1 MEIKIA
7 EYCGFCYGVKRAV
20 EMAEKAAVDRV
31 NGATLGPL
39 IHNPQFIAELE
50 AKGIACK
57 DDLDQFTAGET
68 VIFRSHGVGPEVYEE
83 AEAKQLNI
91 IDATCP
97 NVRMAQKKA
106 FQAAQDGYLPI
117 IVGEKNHPE
126 VKSIKKWAGE
136 NAIVVEYLKDIS
148 EVPQKDKYAV
158 IIQTTFEL
166 QKFEEILAALQ
177 KEREGEYKVERT
189 ICLATSQ
196 RQNAAMKLA
205 GEVDAFIVIGGRNS
219 ANTRHLYELVASK
232 CPKAYHIET
241 AAELEQEMFRD
252 CIKIGIT
259 AGASTPDRLI
269 KEAIVAM
276 ENMDFESLLAQSEE
290 VNVYPGK
297 IVEATVIQ
305 LDKDGVYVDFGY
317 MREGIVTYPEW
328 SLTETAE
335 ELMATIKV
343 GDKVEVKVIPGTS
356 KDDFVRM
363 SKIKAERDAAWK
375 NVAELAEGEKRAATV
390 KVIRIIKNK
399 AKNIV
404 GLAVAVEGVE
414 GFMPASHV
422 ELKRVEDFTGYVGQE
437 LEAEIIEVDLEKKRI
452 VVSRRDLLKA
462 EKEAK
467 AKAWKEA
474 KEARIAAA
482 KEARA
487 AAEEAAYA
495 SVEEG
500 TTVPGKVVKIAE
512 FGLFVEVGAGLVGL
526 VHNTELSWNRNAKPE
541 VDTHAVN
548 VAQRTRIRFGIETD
562 MQVVLTKRFHS
573 VNDIEFDFR
582 VYAQIKLFIK
592 AQGLIIFASA
602 TCVYTLPFH
611 VFRVPR
617 IPFRPELFE
626 KRAVRFV
633 CNRFHTRRQSVNH
646 VLTDYRYDVVIRQE
660 SSPICRKRYKP
671 FIRLQVFRVAASN
684 ARFFLR
690 YPLFR
695 FNAHKRYKRVRF
707 FYAVPLRQ
715 QQRFEGIGN
724 RVHSLEINRLILGVR
739 VGNLRHVVRV
749 IRVQAC
755 GKRVYRF
762 VNGNIIRVRSKRR
775 KRCVRRV

>member
-1 MEIKIA
+1 MLEMEIKIA

-20 EMAEKAAVDRV
+20 EMAEKAAADRI

-68 VIFRSHGVGPEVYEE
+68 VIFRSHGVGPEVYEK

-106 FQAAQDGYLPI
+106 YQAAQDGYLPI

-177 KEREGEYKVERT
+177 KEREGEYRVERT

-526 VHNTELSWNRNAKPE
+526 VHNTELSWNRNAKAEDVAAVGDE
-541 VDTHAVN
+541 VEVFIKKIDREN
-548 VAQRTRIRFGIETD
+548 KRVALSIKATQEDPWKVEAGKLNIGDIVEVQVLRFLPFGAIVKISDKVEGLVHISEIAEERIAKADDVLEAGQIVKA
-562 MQVVLTKRFHS
+562 QVVKMDLEGKKVGLSIVKAAQAAEQAEYSSYLNGSEGLTQDLS
-573 VNDIEFDFR
+573 E
-582 VYAQIKLFIK
+582 Q
-592 AQGLIIFASA
+592 
-602 TCVYTLPFH
+602 
-611 VFRVPR
+611 
-617 IPFRPELFE
+617 
-626 KRAVRFV
+626 
-633 CNRFHTRRQSVNH
+633 
-646 VLTDYRYDVVIRQE
+646 
-660 SSPICRKRYKP
+660 
-671 FIRLQVFRVAASN
+671 LQ
-684 ARFFLR
+684 
-690 YPLFR
+690 
-695 FNAHKRYKRVRF
+695 
-707 FYAVPLRQ
+707 
-715 QQRFEGIGN
+715 
-724 RVHSLEINRLILGVR
+724 
-739 VGNLRHVVRV
+739 
-749 IRVQAC
+749 
-755 GKRVYRF
+755 
-762 VNGNIIRVRSKRR
+762 
-775 KRCVRRV
+775 

>member
-1 MEIKIA
+1 MLEMEIKIA

-20 EMAEKAAVDRV
+20 EMAEKAAADRI

-68 VIFRSHGVGPEVYEE
+68 VIFRSHGVGPEVYEK

-177 KEREGEYKVERT
+177 KEREGEYRVERT

-232 CPKAYHIET
+232 CSKAYHIET

-526 VHNTELSWNRNAKPE
+526 VHNTELSWNRNAKAEDVAAVGDE
-541 VDTHAVN
+541 VEV
-548 VAQRTRIRFGIETD
+548 
-562 MQVVLTKRFHS
+562 
-573 VNDIEFDFR
+573 
-582 VYAQIKLFIK
+582 FIK
-592 AQGLIIFASA
+592 KIDRENKRVALSIKA
-602 TCVYTLPFH
+602 TQEDPWKVEAGKLNIGDIVEVQVLRFLPFGAIVKISDKVEGLVH
-611 VFRVPR
+611 ISEIAEER
-617 IPFRPELFE
+617 IA
-626 KRAVRFV
+626 KADD
-633 CNRFHTRRQSVNH
+633 
-646 VLTDYRYDVVIRQE
+646 VLEAGQIVKAQVLKMDLEGKKIGLSIVKAAQAAEQAEY
-660 SSPICRKRYKP
+660 SSYLNGSEGLTQDLSEQ
-671 FIRLQVFRVAASN
+671 LQ
-684 ARFFLR
+684 
-690 YPLFR
+690 
-695 FNAHKRYKRVRF
+695 
-707 FYAVPLRQ
+707 
-715 QQRFEGIGN
+715 
-724 RVHSLEINRLILGVR
+724 
-739 VGNLRHVVRV
+739 
-749 IRVQAC
+749 
-755 GKRVYRF
+755 
-762 VNGNIIRVRSKRR
+762 
-775 KRCVRRV
+775 

>member
-20 EMAEKAAVDRV
+20 EMAEKAAADRI

-68 VIFRSHGVGPEVYEE
+68 VIFRSHGVGPEVYEK

-177 KEREGEYKVERT
+177 KEREGEYRVERT

-474 KEARIAAA
+474 KEARIVAA

-526 VHNTELSWNRNAKPE
+526 VHNTELSWNRNAKAEDVAAVGDE
-541 VDTHAVN
+541 VEV
-548 VAQRTRIRFGIETD
+548 
-562 MQVVLTKRFHS
+562 
-573 VNDIEFDFR
+573 
-582 VYAQIKLFIK
+582 FIK
-592 AQGLIIFASA
+592 KIDRENKRVALSIKA
-602 TCVYTLPFH
+602 TQEDPWKVEAGKLNIGDIVEVQVLRFLPFGAIVKISDKVEGLVH
-611 VFRVPR
+611 ISEIAEER
-617 IPFRPELFE
+617 IA
-626 KRAVRFV
+626 KADD
-633 CNRFHTRRQSVNH
+633 
-646 VLTDYRYDVVIRQE
+646 VLEAGQIVKAQVLKMDLEGKKIGLSIVKAAQAAEQAEY
-660 SSPICRKRYKP
+660 SSYLNGSEGLTQDLSEQ
-671 FIRLQVFRVAASN
+671 LQ
-684 ARFFLR
+684 
-690 YPLFR
+690 
-695 FNAHKRYKRVRF
+695 
-707 FYAVPLRQ
+707 
-715 QQRFEGIGN
+715 
-724 RVHSLEINRLILGVR
+724 
-739 VGNLRHVVRV
+739 
-749 IRVQAC
+749 
-755 GKRVYRF
+755 
-762 VNGNIIRVRSKRR
+762 
-775 KRCVRRV
+775 

>member
-1 MEIKIA
+1 MLEMEIKIA

-57 DDLDQFTAGET
+57 DDLDQFAAGET
-68 VIFRSHGVGPEVYEE
+68 VIFRSHGVGPEVYEK

-177 KEREGEYKVERT
+177 KEREGEYRVERT

-526 VHNTELSWNRNAKPE
+526 VHNTELSWNRNAKAEDVAAVGDE
-541 VDTHAVN
+541 VEV
-548 VAQRTRIRFGIETD
+548 
-562 MQVVLTKRFHS
+562 
-573 VNDIEFDFR
+573 
-582 VYAQIKLFIK
+582 FIK
-592 AQGLIIFASA
+592 KIDRENKRVALSIKATQEDPWKVEASKLNIGDI
-602 TCVYTLPFH
+602 VEVQVLRFLPFGAIVKISDKVEGLVH
-611 VFRVPR
+611 ISEIAEER
-617 IPFRPELFE
+617 IA
-626 KRAVRFV
+626 KADD
-633 CNRFHTRRQSVNH
+633 
-646 VLTDYRYDVVIRQE
+646 VLEAGQIVKAQVLKMDLEGKKIGLSIVKAAQAAEQAEY
-660 SSPICRKRYKP
+660 SSYLNGSAGLTQDLSEQ
-671 FIRLQVFRVAASN
+671 LQ
-684 ARFFLR
+684 
-690 YPLFR
+690 
-695 FNAHKRYKRVRF
+695 
-707 FYAVPLRQ
+707 
-715 QQRFEGIGN
+715 
-724 RVHSLEINRLILGVR
+724 
-739 VGNLRHVVRV
+739 
-749 IRVQAC
+749 
-755 GKRVYRF
+755 
-762 VNGNIIRVRSKRR
+762 
-775 KRCVRRV
+775 

>member
-20 EMAEKAAVDRV
+20 EMAEKAAADRV
-31 NGATLGPL
+31 IGATLGPL

-68 VIFRSHGVGPEVYEE
+68 VIFRSHGVGPEVYEK

-177 KEREGEYKVERT
+177 KEREGEYRVERT

-526 VHNTELSWNRNAKPE
+526 VHNTELSWNRNAKAEDVAAVGDE
-541 VDTHAVN
+541 VEV
-548 VAQRTRIRFGIETD
+548 
-562 MQVVLTKRFHS
+562 
-573 VNDIEFDFR
+573 
-582 VYAQIKLFIK
+582 FIK
-592 AQGLIIFASA
+592 KIDRENKRVALSIKA
-602 TCVYTLPFH
+602 TQEDPWKVEAGKLNIGDIVEVQVLRFLPFGAIVKISDKVEGLVH
-611 VFRVPR
+611 ISEIAEER
-617 IPFRPELFE
+617 IA
-626 KRAVRFV
+626 KADD
-633 CNRFHTRRQSVNH
+633 
-646 VLTDYRYDVVIRQE
+646 VLEAGQIVKAQVLKMDLEGKKIGLSIVKAAQAAEQAEY
-660 SSPICRKRYKP
+660 SSYLNGSEGLTQDLSEQ
-671 FIRLQVFRVAASN
+671 LQ
-684 ARFFLR
+684 
-690 YPLFR
+690 
-695 FNAHKRYKRVRF
+695 
-707 FYAVPLRQ
+707 
-715 QQRFEGIGN
+715 
-724 RVHSLEINRLILGVR
+724 
-739 VGNLRHVVRV
+739 
-749 IRVQAC
+749 
-755 GKRVYRF
+755 
-762 VNGNIIRVRSKRR
+762 
-775 KRCVRRV
+775 

>member
-20 EMAEKAAVDRV
+20 EMAEKAAEECV

-57 DDLDQFTAGET
+57 EDLAEFTAGET

-83 AEAKQLNI
+83 AEVKQLNI

-106 FQAAQDGYLPI
+106 FQAAQDGFLPI

-148 EVPQKDKYAV
+148 DIPQKDKYAV

-177 KEREGEYKVERT
+177 KEREGEYRVERT

-219 ANTRHLYELVASK
+219 ANTRHLYELVAGK

-241 AAELEQEMFRD
+241 AAELEPDMFRD

-269 KEAIVAM
+269 KEAIAAM

-500 TTVPGKVVKIAE
+500 TVVPGKVVKIAE
-512 FGLFVEVGAGLVGL
+512 FGLFVEVGQGLVGL
-526 VHNTELSWNRNAKPE
+526 VHNTELSWNRNAKAE
-541 VDTHAVN
+541 D
-548 VAQRTRIRFGIETD
+548 VAQVGDE
-562 MQVVLTKRFHS
+562 VEV
-573 VNDIEFDFR
+573 
-582 VYAQIKLFIK
+582 FIK
-592 AQGLIIFASA
+592 KIDRENKRVALSIKA
-602 TCVYTLPFH
+602 TQEDPWKVEAGKLNIGDIVEVQVLRFLPFGAIVKISDKVEGLVH
-611 VFRVPR
+611 ISEIAEER
-617 IPFRPELFE
+617 IA
-626 KRAVRFV
+626 KADD
-633 CNRFHTRRQSVNH
+633 
-646 VLTDYRYDVVIRQE
+646 VLEAGQIVKAQVLKMDLEGKKIGLSIVKAAQAAEQAEY
-660 SSPICRKRYKP
+660 SSYLNGSEGLTQDLSEQ
-671 FIRLQVFRVAASN
+671 LQ
-684 ARFFLR
+684 
-690 YPLFR
+690 
-695 FNAHKRYKRVRF
+695 
-707 FYAVPLRQ
+707 
-715 QQRFEGIGN
+715 
-724 RVHSLEINRLILGVR
+724 
-739 VGNLRHVVRV
+739 
-749 IRVQAC
+749 
-755 GKRVYRF
+755 
-762 VNGNIIRVRSKRR
+762 
-775 KRCVRRV
+775 

>member
-1 MEIKIA
+1 MLEMEIKIA

-20 EMAEKAAVDRV
+20 EMAEKAAADRV

-68 VIFRSHGVGPEVYEE
+68 VIFRSHGVGPEVYEK

-106 FQAAQDGYLPI
+106 FQAALDGYLPI

-177 KEREGEYKVERT
+177 KEREGEYRVERT

-526 VHNTELSWNRNAKPE
+526 VHNTELSWNRNAKAEDVAAVGDE
-541 VDTHAVN
+541 VEVFIKKIDREN
-548 VAQRTRIRFGIETD
+548 KRVALSIKATQEDPWKVEAGKLNIGDIVEVQVLRFLPFGAIVKISDKVEGLVHISEIAEERIAKADDVLEAGQIVKA
-562 MQVVLTKRFHS
+562 QVVKMDLEGKKVGLSIVKAAQAAEQAEYSSYLNGSEGLTQDLS
-573 VNDIEFDFR
+573 E
-582 VYAQIKLFIK
+582 Q
-592 AQGLIIFASA
+592 
-602 TCVYTLPFH
+602 
-611 VFRVPR
+611 
-617 IPFRPELFE
+617 
-626 KRAVRFV
+626 
-633 CNRFHTRRQSVNH
+633 
-646 VLTDYRYDVVIRQE
+646 
-660 SSPICRKRYKP
+660 
-671 FIRLQVFRVAASN
+671 LQ
-684 ARFFLR
+684 
-690 YPLFR
+690 
-695 FNAHKRYKRVRF
+695 
-707 FYAVPLRQ
+707 
-715 QQRFEGIGN
+715 
-724 RVHSLEINRLILGVR
+724 
-739 VGNLRHVVRV
+739 
-749 IRVQAC
+749 
-755 GKRVYRF
+755 
-762 VNGNIIRVRSKRR
+762 
-775 KRCVRRV
+775 

>member
-20 EMAEKAAVDRV
+20 EMAEKAAADRI

-57 DDLDQFTAGET
+57 EDLDQFTAGET
-68 VIFRSHGVGPEVYEE
+68 VIFRSHGVGPEVYEK

-106 FQAAQDGYLPI
+106 YQAAQDGYLPI
-117 IVGEKNHPE
+117 IVGEKNHHE

-177 KEREGEYKVERT
+177 KEREGEYRVERT

-526 VHNTELSWNRNAKPE
+526 VHNTELSWNRNAKAEDVAAVGDE
-541 VDTHAVN
+541 VEVFIKKIDREN
-548 VAQRTRIRFGIETD
+548 KRVALSIKATQEDPWKVEAGKLNIGDIVEVQVLRFLPFGAIVKISDKVEGLVHISEIAEERIAKADDVLEAGQIVKA
-562 MQVVLTKRFHS
+562 QVVKMDLEGKKVGLSIVKAAQAAEQAEYSSYLNGSEGLTQDLS
-573 VNDIEFDFR
+573 E
-582 VYAQIKLFIK
+582 Q
-592 AQGLIIFASA
+592 
-602 TCVYTLPFH
+602 
-611 VFRVPR
+611 
-617 IPFRPELFE
+617 
-626 KRAVRFV
+626 
-633 CNRFHTRRQSVNH
+633 
-646 VLTDYRYDVVIRQE
+646 
-660 SSPICRKRYKP
+660 
-671 FIRLQVFRVAASN
+671 LQ
-684 ARFFLR
+684 
-690 YPLFR
+690 
-695 FNAHKRYKRVRF
+695 
-707 FYAVPLRQ
+707 
-715 QQRFEGIGN
+715 
-724 RVHSLEINRLILGVR
+724 
-739 VGNLRHVVRV
+739 
-749 IRVQAC
+749 
-755 GKRVYRF
+755 
-762 VNGNIIRVRSKRR
+762 
-775 KRCVRRV
+775 

>member
-20 EMAEKAAVDRV
+20 EMAEKAAADRI

-68 VIFRSHGVGPEVYEE
+68 VIFRSHGVGPEVYEK

-106 FQAAQDGYLPI
+106 FQAAQDGYLPV

-177 KEREGEYKVERT
+177 KEREGEYRVERT

-526 VHNTELSWNRNAKPE
+526 VHNTELSWNRNAKAEDVAAVGDE
-541 VDTHAVN
+541 VEVFIKKIDREN
-548 VAQRTRIRFGIETD
+548 KRVALSIKATQEDPWKVEAGKLNIGDIVEVQVLRFLPFGAIVKISDKVEGLVHISEIAEERIAKADDVLEAGQIVKA
-562 MQVVLTKRFHS
+562 QVVKMDLEGKKVGLSIVKAAQAAEQAEYSSYLNGSEGLTQDLS
-573 VNDIEFDFR
+573 E
-582 VYAQIKLFIK
+582 Q
-592 AQGLIIFASA
+592 
-602 TCVYTLPFH
+602 
-611 VFRVPR
+611 
-617 IPFRPELFE
+617 
-626 KRAVRFV
+626 
-633 CNRFHTRRQSVNH
+633 
-646 VLTDYRYDVVIRQE
+646 
-660 SSPICRKRYKP
+660 
-671 FIRLQVFRVAASN
+671 LQ
-684 ARFFLR
+684 
-690 YPLFR
+690 
-695 FNAHKRYKRVRF
+695 
-707 FYAVPLRQ
+707 
-715 QQRFEGIGN
+715 
-724 RVHSLEINRLILGVR
+724 
-739 VGNLRHVVRV
+739 
-749 IRVQAC
+749 
-755 GKRVYRF
+755 
-762 VNGNIIRVRSKRR
+762 
-775 KRCVRRV
+775 

>member
-1 MEIKIA
+1 MLEMEIKIA

-20 EMAEKAAVDRV
+20 EMAEKAAADRI

-68 VIFRSHGVGPEVYEE
+68 VIFRSHGVGPEVYEK

-177 KEREGEYKVERT
+177 KEREGEYRVERT

-219 ANTRHLYELVASK
+219 ANTRHLYELVANK

-526 VHNTELSWNRNAKPE
+526 VHNTELSWNRNAKAEDVAAVGDE
-541 VDTHAVN
+541 VEV
-548 VAQRTRIRFGIETD
+548 
-562 MQVVLTKRFHS
+562 
-573 VNDIEFDFR
+573 
-582 VYAQIKLFIK
+582 FIK
-592 AQGLIIFASA
+592 KIDRENKRVALSIKA
-602 TCVYTLPFH
+602 TQEDPWKVEAGKLNIGDIVEVQVLRFLPFGVIVKISDKVEGLVH
-611 VFRVPR
+611 ISEIAEER
-617 IPFRPELFE
+617 IAKAED
-626 KRAVRFV
+626 
-633 CNRFHTRRQSVNH
+633 
-646 VLTDYRYDVVIRQE
+646 VLEAGQIVKAQVLKMDLEGKKIGLSIVKAAQAAEQAEY
-660 SSPICRKRYKP
+660 SSYLNGSAGLTQDLSEQ
-671 FIRLQVFRVAASN
+671 LQ
-684 ARFFLR
+684 
-690 YPLFR
+690 
-695 FNAHKRYKRVRF
+695 
-707 FYAVPLRQ
+707 
-715 QQRFEGIGN
+715 
-724 RVHSLEINRLILGVR
+724 
-739 VGNLRHVVRV
+739 
-749 IRVQAC
+749 
-755 GKRVYRF
+755 
-762 VNGNIIRVRSKRR
+762 
-775 KRCVRRV
+775 

>member
-526 VHNTELSWNRNAKPE
+526 VHNTELSWNRNAKAEDVAAVGDE
-541 VDTHAVN
+541 VEVFIKKIDREN
-548 VAQRTRIRFGIETD
+548 KRVALSIKATQEDPWKVEAGKLNIGDIVEVQVLRFLPFGAIVKISDKVEGLVHISEIAEERIAKADDVLEAGQIVKA
-562 MQVVLTKRFHS
+562 QVVKMDLEGKKVGLSIVKAAQAAEQAEYSSYLNGSEGLTQDLS
-573 VNDIEFDFR
+573 E
-582 VYAQIKLFIK
+582 Q
-592 AQGLIIFASA
+592 
-602 TCVYTLPFH
+602 
-611 VFRVPR
+611 
-617 IPFRPELFE
+617 
-626 KRAVRFV
+626 
-633 CNRFHTRRQSVNH
+633 
-646 VLTDYRYDVVIRQE
+646 
-660 SSPICRKRYKP
+660 
-671 FIRLQVFRVAASN
+671 LQ
-684 ARFFLR
+684 
-690 YPLFR
+690 
-695 FNAHKRYKRVRF
+695 
-707 FYAVPLRQ
+707 
-715 QQRFEGIGN
+715 
-724 RVHSLEINRLILGVR
+724 
-739 VGNLRHVVRV
+739 
-749 IRVQAC
+749 
-755 GKRVYRF
+755 
-762 VNGNIIRVRSKRR
+762 
-775 KRCVRRV
+775 

>member
-20 EMAEKAAVDRV
+20 EMAEKAAADRI

-68 VIFRSHGVGPEVYEE
+68 VIFRSHGVGPEVYEK

-106 FQAAQDGYLPI
+106 FQAAQDGYLPV

-177 KEREGEYKVERT
+177 KEREGEYRVERT

-474 KEARIAAA
+474 KEAR
-482 KEARA
+482 A

-526 VHNTELSWNRNAKPE
+526 VHNTELSWNRNAKAEDVAAVGDE
-541 VDTHAVN
+541 VEV
-548 VAQRTRIRFGIETD
+548 
-562 MQVVLTKRFHS
+562 
-573 VNDIEFDFR
+573 
-582 VYAQIKLFIK
+582 FIK
-592 AQGLIIFASA
+592 KIDRENKRVALSIKA
-602 TCVYTLPFH
+602 TQEDPWKVEAGKLNIGDIVEVQVLRFLPFGAIVKISDKVEGLVH
-611 VFRVPR
+611 ISEIAEER
-617 IPFRPELFE
+617 IA
-626 KRAVRFV
+626 KADD
-633 CNRFHTRRQSVNH
+633 
-646 VLTDYRYDVVIRQE
+646 VLEAGQIVKAQVLKMDLEGKKIGLSIVKAAQAAEQAEY
-660 SSPICRKRYKP
+660 SSYLNGSEGLTQDLSEQ
-671 FIRLQVFRVAASN
+671 LQ
-684 ARFFLR
+684 
-690 YPLFR
+690 
-695 FNAHKRYKRVRF
+695 
-707 FYAVPLRQ
+707 
-715 QQRFEGIGN
+715 
-724 RVHSLEINRLILGVR
+724 
-739 VGNLRHVVRV
+739 
-749 IRVQAC
+749 
-755 GKRVYRF
+755 
-762 VNGNIIRVRSKRR
+762 
-775 KRCVRRV
+775 

>member
-20 EMAEKAAVDRV
+20 EMAEKAAADRI

-68 VIFRSHGVGPEVYEE
+68 VIFRSHGVGPEVYEK

-177 KEREGEYKVERT
+177 KEREGEYRVERT

-526 VHNTELSWNRNAKPE
+526 VHNTELSWNRNAKAEDVAAVGDE
-541 VDTHAVN
+541 VEVFIKKIDREN
-548 VAQRTRIRFGIETD
+548 KRVALSIKATQEDPWKVEAGKLNIGDIVEVQVLRFLPFGAIVKISDKVEGLVHISEIAEERIAKADDVLEAGQIVKA
-562 MQVVLTKRFHS
+562 QVVKMDLEGKKVGLS
-573 VNDIEFDFR
+573 IVKA
-582 VYAQIKLFIK
+582 AQAAEQAEDSSYLN
-592 AQGLIIFASA
+592 GS
-602 TCVYTLPFH
+602 
-611 VFRVPR
+611 
-617 IPFRPELFE
+617 E
-626 KRAVRFV
+626 
-633 CNRFHTRRQSVNH
+633 
-646 VLTDYRYDVVIRQE
+646 VLTQDLSEQ
-660 SSPICRKRYKP
+660 
-671 FIRLQVFRVAASN
+671 LQ
-684 ARFFLR
+684 
-690 YPLFR
+690 
-695 FNAHKRYKRVRF
+695 
-707 FYAVPLRQ
+707 
-715 QQRFEGIGN
+715 
-724 RVHSLEINRLILGVR
+724 
-739 VGNLRHVVRV
+739 
-749 IRVQAC
+749 
-755 GKRVYRF
+755 
-762 VNGNIIRVRSKRR
+762 
-775 KRCVRRV
+775 

>member
-1 MEIKIA
+1 MLEMEIKIA

-20 EMAEKAAVDRV
+20 EMAEKAAADRI

-57 DDLDQFTAGET
+57 EDLDQFTAGET
-68 VIFRSHGVGPEVYEE
+68 VIFRSHGVGPEVYEK

-177 KEREGEYKVERT
+177 KEREGEYRVERT

-526 VHNTELSWNRNAKPE
+526 VHNTELSWNRNAKAEDVAAVGDE
-541 VDTHAVN
+541 VEVFIKKIDREN
-548 VAQRTRIRFGIETD
+548 KRVALSIKATQEDPWKVEAGKLNIGDIVEVQVLRFLPFGAIVKISDKVEGLVHISEIAEERIAKADDVLEAGQIVKA
-562 MQVVLTKRFHS
+562 QVVKMDLEGKKIGLSIVKAAQAAEQAEYSSYLNGSEGLTQDLS
-573 VNDIEFDFR
+573 E
-582 VYAQIKLFIK
+582 Q
-592 AQGLIIFASA
+592 
-602 TCVYTLPFH
+602 
-611 VFRVPR
+611 
-617 IPFRPELFE
+617 
-626 KRAVRFV
+626 
-633 CNRFHTRRQSVNH
+633 
-646 VLTDYRYDVVIRQE
+646 
-660 SSPICRKRYKP
+660 
-671 FIRLQVFRVAASN
+671 LQ
-684 ARFFLR
+684 
-690 YPLFR
+690 
-695 FNAHKRYKRVRF
+695 
-707 FYAVPLRQ
+707 
-715 QQRFEGIGN
+715 
-724 RVHSLEINRLILGVR
+724 
-739 VGNLRHVVRV
+739 
-749 IRVQAC
+749 
-755 GKRVYRF
+755 
-762 VNGNIIRVRSKRR
+762 
-775 KRCVRRV
+775 

>member
-1 MEIKIA
+1 MLEMEIKIA

-20 EMAEKAAVDRV
+20 EMAEKAAADRI

-57 DDLDQFTAGET
+57 EDLDQFTAGET
-68 VIFRSHGVGPEVYEE
+68 VIFRSHGVGPEVYEK

-177 KEREGEYKVERT
+177 KEREGEYRVERT

-526 VHNTELSWNRNAKPE
+526 VHNTELSWNRNAKAEDVAAVGDE
-541 VDTHAVN
+541 VEV
-548 VAQRTRIRFGIETD
+548 
-562 MQVVLTKRFHS
+562 
-573 VNDIEFDFR
+573 
-582 VYAQIKLFIK
+582 FIK
-592 AQGLIIFASA
+592 KIDRENKRVALSIKA
-602 TCVYTLPFH
+602 TQEDPWKVEAGKLNIGDIVEVQVLRFLPFGAIVKISDKVEGLVH
-611 VFRVPR
+611 ISEIAEER
-617 IPFRPELFE
+617 IA
-626 KRAVRFV
+626 KADD
-633 CNRFHTRRQSVNH
+633 
-646 VLTDYRYDVVIRQE
+646 VLEAGQIVKAQVLKMDLEGKKIGLSIVKAAQAAEQAEY
-660 SSPICRKRYKP
+660 SSYLNGSEGLTQDLSEQ
-671 FIRLQVFRVAASN
+671 LQ
-684 ARFFLR
+684 
-690 YPLFR
+690 
-695 FNAHKRYKRVRF
+695 
-707 FYAVPLRQ
+707 
-715 QQRFEGIGN
+715 
-724 RVHSLEINRLILGVR
+724 
-739 VGNLRHVVRV
+739 
-749 IRVQAC
+749 
-755 GKRVYRF
+755 
-762 VNGNIIRVRSKRR
+762 
-775 KRCVRRV
+775 

>member
-20 EMAEKAAVDRV
+20 EMAQKAADDKVK
-31 NGATLGPL
+31 GGTLGPL
-39 IHNPQFIAELE
+39 IHNPQFIAALE
-50 AKGIACK
+50 SKGIACK
-57 DDLDQFTAGET
+57 EDLQDFTAGET
-68 VIFRSHGVGPEVYEE
+68 VIFRSHGVGPEIYQKAEE
-83 AEAKQLNI
+83 MQLNI

-106 FQAAQDGYLPI
+106 FQAAQDGFYSV

-136 NAIVVEYLKDIS
+136 NAIVVECIEDIS
-148 EVPQKDKYAV
+148 DVPQKDKYAV

-166 QKFEEILAALQ
+166 QKFEEILAELQ
-177 KEREGEYKVERT
+177 KQRVGEYRVERT

-196 RQNAAMKLA
+196 RQNAAIKLA
-205 GEVDAFIVIGGRNS
+205 SEVDAFLVIGGRNS
-219 ANTRHLYELVASK
+219 ANTRHLYELVATK
-232 CPKAYHIET
+232 CAKAYHIET
-241 AAELEQEMFRD
+241 AAELDWGMFRD

-269 KEAIVAM
+269 KEAIAAM

-297 IVEATVIQ
+297 VVEATVIQ

-335 ELMATIKV
+335 QLMATIKV

-363 SKIKAERDAAWK
+363 SKVKAERDAAWK
-375 NVAELAEGEKRAATV
+375 NVAELAEGEKRAASV

-437 LEAEIIEVDLEKKRI
+437 MEAEIIEVDLEKKRI

-500 TTVPGKVVKIAE
+500 TTVAGKVVKIAE

-526 VHNTELSWNRNAKPE
+526 VHNTELSWNRNAKAE
-541 VDTHAVN
+541 E
-548 VAQRTRIRFGIETD
+548 VAQVGDEVEVFVKKIDREN
-562 MQVVLTKRFHS
+562 KRVALS
-573 VNDIEFDFR
+573 
-582 VYAQIKLFIK
+582 IK
-592 AQGLIIFASA
+592 ATQEDPWKVEAGKLNVGEIVEVEVLRF
-602 TCVYTLPFH
+602 LPFGAIVKISDKVEGLVH
-611 VFRVPR
+611 ISEIAEER
-617 IPFRPELFE
+617 IA
-626 KRAVRFV
+626 KADD
-633 CNRFHTRRQSVNH
+633 
-646 VLTDYRYDVVIRQE
+646 VLEAGQIVKAQVLKMDLEGKKIGLSIVKAAQAAEQAEY
-660 SSPICRKRYKP
+660 SSYLNGSAGLTQDLSEQ
-671 FIRLQVFRVAASN
+671 LQ
-684 ARFFLR
+684 
-690 YPLFR
+690 
-695 FNAHKRYKRVRF
+695 
-707 FYAVPLRQ
+707 
-715 QQRFEGIGN
+715 
-724 RVHSLEINRLILGVR
+724 
-739 VGNLRHVVRV
+739 
-749 IRVQAC
+749 
-755 GKRVYRF
+755 
-762 VNGNIIRVRSKRR
+762 
-775 KRCVRRV
+775 

>member
-1 MEIKIA
+1 MLEMEIKIA

-20 EMAEKAAVDRV
+20 EMAEKAAADRI

-68 VIFRSHGVGPEVYEE
+68 VIFRSHGVGPEVYEK

-177 KEREGEYKVERT
+177 KEREGEYRVERT

-526 VHNTELSWNRNAKPE
+526 VHNTELSWNRNAKAEDVAAVGDE
-541 VDTHAVN
+541 VEVFIKKIDREN
-548 VAQRTRIRFGIETD
+548 KRVALSIKATQEDPWKVEAGKLNIGDIVEVQVLRFLPFGAIVKISDKVEGLVHISEIAEERIAKADDVLEAGQIVKA
-562 MQVVLTKRFHS
+562 QVVKMDLEGKKIGLSIVKAAQAAEQAEYSSYLNGSAGLTQDLS
-573 VNDIEFDFR
+573 E
-582 VYAQIKLFIK
+582 Q
-592 AQGLIIFASA
+592 
-602 TCVYTLPFH
+602 
-611 VFRVPR
+611 
-617 IPFRPELFE
+617 
-626 KRAVRFV
+626 
-633 CNRFHTRRQSVNH
+633 
-646 VLTDYRYDVVIRQE
+646 
-660 SSPICRKRYKP
+660 
-671 FIRLQVFRVAASN
+671 LQ
-684 ARFFLR
+684 
-690 YPLFR
+690 
-695 FNAHKRYKRVRF
+695 
-707 FYAVPLRQ
+707 
-715 QQRFEGIGN
+715 
-724 RVHSLEINRLILGVR
+724 
-739 VGNLRHVVRV
+739 
-749 IRVQAC
+749 
-755 GKRVYRF
+755 
-762 VNGNIIRVRSKRR
+762 
-775 KRCVRRV
+775 

>member
-20 EMAEKAAVDRV
+20 EMAEKAAEEKV

-50 AKGIACK
+50 SKGIACK
-57 DDLDQFTAGET
+57 EDLQDFTAGET
-68 VIFRSHGVGPEVYEE
+68 VIFRSHGVGPEIYPKAEE
-83 AEAKQLNI
+83 MQLDI

-106 FQAAQDGYLPI
+106 FQAAQDGFYSV

-136 NAIVVEYLKDIS
+136 NAIVVECIEDIS
-148 EVPQKDKYAV
+148 NVPQKDKYAV

-166 QKFEEILAALQ
+166 QKFEEILAELQ
-177 KEREGEYKVERT
+177 KVREGEYRVERT

-196 RQNAAMKLA
+196 RQNAAIKLA
-205 GEVDAFIVIGGRNS
+205 SEVDAFIVIGGRNS
-219 ANTRHLYELVASK
+219 ANTRHLYELVATK
-232 CPKAYHIET
+232 CAKAYHIET
-241 AAELEQEMFRD
+241 AAELDSEMFRD

-269 KEAIVAM
+269 KEAIIAM

-363 SKIKAERDAAWK
+363 SKVKAERDAAWK
-375 NVAELAEGEKRAATV
+375 NVAELAEGEKRAASV

-437 LEAEIIEVDLEKKRI
+437 MEAEIIEVDLEKKRI

-500 TTVPGKVVKIAE
+500 TTVAGKVVKVAE

-526 VHNTELSWNRNAKPE
+526 VHNTELSWNRNAKAE
-541 VDTHAVN
+541 E
-548 VAQRTRIRFGIETD
+548 VAQVGDE
-562 MQVVLTKRFHS
+562 VEV
-573 VNDIEFDFR
+573 
-582 VYAQIKLFIK
+582 FIK
-592 AQGLIIFASA
+592 KIDRENKRVALSIKA
-602 TCVYTLPFH
+602 TQEDPWKVEAGKLNVGEIVEVEVLRFLPFGAIVKISDKVEGLVH
-611 VFRVPR
+611 ISEIAEER
-617 IPFRPELFE
+617 IA
-626 KRAVRFV
+626 KADD
-633 CNRFHTRRQSVNH
+633 
-646 VLTDYRYDVVIRQE
+646 VLEAGQIVKAQVLKMDLEGKKIGLSIVKAAHAAEQAEY
-660 SSPICRKRYKP
+660 SSYLNGSAGLTQDLSEQ
-671 FIRLQVFRVAASN
+671 LQ
-684 ARFFLR
+684 
-690 YPLFR
+690 
-695 FNAHKRYKRVRF
+695 
-707 FYAVPLRQ
+707 
-715 QQRFEGIGN
+715 
-724 RVHSLEINRLILGVR
+724 
-739 VGNLRHVVRV
+739 
-749 IRVQAC
+749 
-755 GKRVYRF
+755 
-762 VNGNIIRVRSKRR
+762 
-775 KRCVRRV
+775 

>member
-20 EMAEKAAVDRV
+20 EMAEKAAADRI

-57 DDLDQFTAGET
+57 EDLDQFTAGET
-68 VIFRSHGVGPEVYEE
+68 VIFRSHGVGPEVYEK

-106 FQAAQDGYLPI
+106 YQAAQDGYLPI

-177 KEREGEYKVERT
+177 KEREGEYRVERT

-526 VHNTELSWNRNAKPE
+526 VHNTELSWNRNAKAEDVAAVGDE
-541 VDTHAVN
+541 VEV
-548 VAQRTRIRFGIETD
+548 
-562 MQVVLTKRFHS
+562 
-573 VNDIEFDFR
+573 
-582 VYAQIKLFIK
+582 FIK
-592 AQGLIIFASA
+592 KIDRENKRVALSIKA
-602 TCVYTLPFH
+602 TQEDPWKVEAGKLNIGDIVEVQVLRFLPFGAIVKISDKVEGLVH
-611 VFRVPR
+611 ISEIAEER
-617 IPFRPELFE
+617 IA
-626 KRAVRFV
+626 KADD
-633 CNRFHTRRQSVNH
+633 
-646 VLTDYRYDVVIRQE
+646 VLEAGQIVKAQVLKMDLEGKKIGLSIVKAAQAAEQAEY
-660 SSPICRKRYKP
+660 SSYLNGSEGLTQDLSEQ
-671 FIRLQVFRVAASN
+671 LQ
-684 ARFFLR
+684 
-690 YPLFR
+690 
-695 FNAHKRYKRVRF
+695 
-707 FYAVPLRQ
+707 
-715 QQRFEGIGN
+715 
-724 RVHSLEINRLILGVR
+724 
-739 VGNLRHVVRV
+739 
-749 IRVQAC
+749 
-755 GKRVYRF
+755 
-762 VNGNIIRVRSKRR
+762 
-775 KRCVRRV
+775 

>member
-20 EMAEKAAVDRV
+20 EMAEKAAEERV

-57 DDLDQFTAGET
+57 EALADFTAGET
-68 VIFRSHGVGPEVYEE
+68 VIFRSHGVGPEVYKE

-106 FQAAQDGYLPI
+106 AQAAADGYYPI

-136 NAIVVEYLKDIS
+136 NAIVVECIKDIS
-148 EVPQKDKYAV
+148 DIPQKDKYAV

-166 QKFEEILAALQ
+166 QKFEEILAAIQ
-177 KEREGEYKVERT
+177 KEREGEFRVERT

-205 GEVDAFIVIGGRNS
+205 DEVDAFIVIGGRNS
-219 ANTRHLYELVASK
+219 ANTRHLYELVAAK

-241 AAELEQEMFRD
+241 AAELEQDMFRD

-269 KEAIVAM
+269 KEAIAAM

-512 FGLFVEVGAGLVGL
+512 FGLFVEVGQGLVGL
-526 VHNTELSWNRNAKPE
+526 VHNTELSWNRNAKAE
-541 VDTHAVN
+541 D
-548 VAQRTRIRFGIETD
+548 VAQVGDE
-562 MQVVLTKRFHS
+562 VEV
-573 VNDIEFDFR
+573 
-582 VYAQIKLFIK
+582 FIK
-592 AQGLIIFASA
+592 KIDRENKRVALSIKA
-602 TCVYTLPFH
+602 TQEDPWKVEAGKLNIGDIVEVQVLRFLPFGAIVKISDKVEGLVH
-611 VFRVPR
+611 ISEIAEER
-617 IPFRPELFE
+617 IA
-626 KRAVRFV
+626 KADD
-633 CNRFHTRRQSVNH
+633 
-646 VLTDYRYDVVIRQE
+646 VLEAGQIVKAQVLKMDLEGKKIGLSIVKAAQAAEQAEY
-660 SSPICRKRYKP
+660 SSYLNGSEGLTQDLSEQ
-671 FIRLQVFRVAASN
+671 LQ
-684 ARFFLR
+684 
-690 YPLFR
+690 
-695 FNAHKRYKRVRF
+695 
-707 FYAVPLRQ
+707 
-715 QQRFEGIGN
+715 
-724 RVHSLEINRLILGVR
+724 
-739 VGNLRHVVRV
+739 
-749 IRVQAC
+749 
-755 GKRVYRF
+755 
-762 VNGNIIRVRSKRR
+762 
-775 KRCVRRV
+775 

>member
-20 EMAEKAAVDRV
+20 EMAEKAAADRV

-50 AKGIACK
+50 VKGIACK
-57 DDLDQFTAGET
+57 DDLDQFTACET
-68 VIFRSHGVGPEVYEE
+68 VIFRSHGVGPEVYEK

-106 FQAAQDGYLPI
+106 FQAAQDGYLPV

-177 KEREGEYKVERT
+177 KEREGEYRVERT

-219 ANTRHLYELVASK
+219 ANTRHLYELVANK

-526 VHNTELSWNRNAKPE
+526 VHNTELSWNRNAKAEDVAAVGDE
-541 VDTHAVN
+541 VEV
-548 VAQRTRIRFGIETD
+548 
-562 MQVVLTKRFHS
+562 
-573 VNDIEFDFR
+573 
-582 VYAQIKLFIK
+582 FIK
-592 AQGLIIFASA
+592 KIDRENKRVALSIKA
-602 TCVYTLPFH
+602 TQEDPWKVEAGKLNIGDIVEVQVLRFLPFGAIVKISDKVEGLVH
-611 VFRVPR
+611 ISEIAEER
-617 IPFRPELFE
+617 IA
-626 KRAVRFV
+626 KADD
-633 CNRFHTRRQSVNH
+633 
-646 VLTDYRYDVVIRQE
+646 VLEAGQIVKAQVLKMDLEGKKIGLSIVKAAQAAEQAEY
-660 SSPICRKRYKP
+660 SSYLNGSEGLTQDLSEQ
-671 FIRLQVFRVAASN
+671 LQ
-684 ARFFLR
+684 
-690 YPLFR
+690 
-695 FNAHKRYKRVRF
+695 
-707 FYAVPLRQ
+707 
-715 QQRFEGIGN
+715 
-724 RVHSLEINRLILGVR
+724 
-739 VGNLRHVVRV
+739 
-749 IRVQAC
+749 
-755 GKRVYRF
+755 
-762 VNGNIIRVRSKRR
+762 
-775 KRCVRRV
+775 

>member
-1 MEIKIA
+1 MLEMEIKIA

-20 EMAEKAAVDRV
+20 EMAEKAAADRI

-68 VIFRSHGVGPEVYEE
+68 VIFRSHGVGPEVYEK

-219 ANTRHLYELVASK
+219 ANTRHLYELVANK

-526 VHNTELSWNRNAKPE
+526 VHNTELSWNRNAKAEDVAAVGDE
-541 VDTHAVN
+541 VEVFIKKIDREN
-548 VAQRTRIRFGIETD
+548 KRVALSIKATQEDPWKVEAGKLNIGDIVEVQVLRFLPFGAIVKISDKVEGLVHISEIAEERIAKADDVLEAGQIVKA
-562 MQVVLTKRFHS
+562 QVVKMDLEGKKVGLSIVKAAQAAEQAEYSSYLNGSEGLTQDLS
-573 VNDIEFDFR
+573 E
-582 VYAQIKLFIK
+582 Q
-592 AQGLIIFASA
+592 
-602 TCVYTLPFH
+602 
-611 VFRVPR
+611 
-617 IPFRPELFE
+617 
-626 KRAVRFV
+626 
-633 CNRFHTRRQSVNH
+633 
-646 VLTDYRYDVVIRQE
+646 
-660 SSPICRKRYKP
+660 
-671 FIRLQVFRVAASN
+671 LQ
-684 ARFFLR
+684 
-690 YPLFR
+690 
-695 FNAHKRYKRVRF
+695 
-707 FYAVPLRQ
+707 
-715 QQRFEGIGN
+715 
-724 RVHSLEINRLILGVR
+724 
-739 VGNLRHVVRV
+739 
-749 IRVQAC
+749 
-755 GKRVYRF
+755 
-762 VNGNIIRVRSKRR
+762 
-775 KRCVRRV
+775 

>member
-1 MEIKIA
+1 MLEMEIKIA

-20 EMAEKAAVDRV
+20 EMAEKAAADRI

-68 VIFRSHGVGPEVYEE
+68 VIFRSHGVGPEVYEK

-177 KEREGEYKVERT
+177 KEREGEYRVERT

-526 VHNTELSWNRNAKPE
+526 VHNTELSWNRNAKAEDVAAVGDE
-541 VDTHAVN
+541 VEVFIKKIDREN
-548 VAQRTRIRFGIETD
+548 KRVALSIKATQEDPWKVEAGKLNIGDIVEVQVLRFLPFGAIVKISDKVEGLVHISEIAEERIAKADDVLEAGQIVKA
-562 MQVVLTKRFHS
+562 QVVKMDLEGKKVGLSIVKAAQAAEQAEYSSYLNGSAGLTQDLS
-573 VNDIEFDFR
+573 E
-582 VYAQIKLFIK
+582 Q
-592 AQGLIIFASA
+592 
-602 TCVYTLPFH
+602 
-611 VFRVPR
+611 
-617 IPFRPELFE
+617 
-626 KRAVRFV
+626 
-633 CNRFHTRRQSVNH
+633 
-646 VLTDYRYDVVIRQE
+646 
-660 SSPICRKRYKP
+660 
-671 FIRLQVFRVAASN
+671 LQ
-684 ARFFLR
+684 
-690 YPLFR
+690 
-695 FNAHKRYKRVRF
+695 
-707 FYAVPLRQ
+707 
-715 QQRFEGIGN
+715 
-724 RVHSLEINRLILGVR
+724 
-739 VGNLRHVVRV
+739 
-749 IRVQAC
+749 
-755 GKRVYRF
+755 
-762 VNGNIIRVRSKRR
+762 
-775 KRCVRRV
+775 

>member
-20 EMAEKAAVDRV
+20 EMAEKAAADRI

-57 DDLDQFTAGET
+57 EDLDQFTAGET
-68 VIFRSHGVGPEVYEE
+68 VIFRSHGVGPEVYEK

-177 KEREGEYKVERT
+177 KEREGEYRVERT

-526 VHNTELSWNRNAKPE
+526 VHNTELSWNRNAKAEDVAAVGDE
-541 VDTHAVN
+541 VEVFIKKIDREN
-548 VAQRTRIRFGIETD
+548 KRVALSIKATQEDPWKVEAGKLNIGDIVEVQVLRFLPFGAIVKISDKVEGLVHISEIAEERIAKADDVLEAGQIVKA
-562 MQVVLTKRFHS
+562 QVVKMDLEGKKIGLSIVKAAQAAEQAEYSSYLNGSEGLTQDLS
-573 VNDIEFDFR
+573 E
-582 VYAQIKLFIK
+582 Q
-592 AQGLIIFASA
+592 
-602 TCVYTLPFH
+602 
-611 VFRVPR
+611 
-617 IPFRPELFE
+617 
-626 KRAVRFV
+626 
-633 CNRFHTRRQSVNH
+633 
-646 VLTDYRYDVVIRQE
+646 
-660 SSPICRKRYKP
+660 
-671 FIRLQVFRVAASN
+671 LQ
-684 ARFFLR
+684 
-690 YPLFR
+690 
-695 FNAHKRYKRVRF
+695 
-707 FYAVPLRQ
+707 
-715 QQRFEGIGN
+715 
-724 RVHSLEINRLILGVR
+724 
-739 VGNLRHVVRV
+739 
-749 IRVQAC
+749 
-755 GKRVYRF
+755 
-762 VNGNIIRVRSKRR
+762 
-775 KRCVRRV
+775 

>member
-1 MEIKIA
+1 MLEMEIKIA

-20 EMAEKAAVDRV
+20 EMAEKAAADRI

-106 FQAAQDGYLPI
+106 FQAAQDGYLPV

-166 QKFEEILAALQ
+166 QKFEEILAVLQ
-177 KEREGEYKVERT
+177 KERKGEYRVERT

-526 VHNTELSWNRNAKPE
+526 VHNTELSWNRNAKAEDVAAVGDE
-541 VDTHAVN
+541 VEVFIKKIDREN
-548 VAQRTRIRFGIETD
+548 KRVALSIKATQEDPWKVEAGKLNIGDIVEVQVLRFLPFGAIVKISDKVEGLVHISEIAEERIAKADDVLEAGQIVKA
-562 MQVVLTKRFHS
+562 QVVKMDLEGKKVGLSIVKAAQAAEQAEYSSYLNGSAGLTQDLS
-573 VNDIEFDFR
+573 E
-582 VYAQIKLFIK
+582 Q
-592 AQGLIIFASA
+592 
-602 TCVYTLPFH
+602 
-611 VFRVPR
+611 
-617 IPFRPELFE
+617 
-626 KRAVRFV
+626 
-633 CNRFHTRRQSVNH
+633 
-646 VLTDYRYDVVIRQE
+646 
-660 SSPICRKRYKP
+660 
-671 FIRLQVFRVAASN
+671 LQ
-684 ARFFLR
+684 
-690 YPLFR
+690 
-695 FNAHKRYKRVRF
+695 
-707 FYAVPLRQ
+707 
-715 QQRFEGIGN
+715 
-724 RVHSLEINRLILGVR
+724 
-739 VGNLRHVVRV
+739 
-749 IRVQAC
+749 
-755 GKRVYRF
+755 
-762 VNGNIIRVRSKRR
+762 
-775 KRCVRRV
+775 

>member
-20 EMAEKAAVDRV
+20 EMAEKAAADRV

-57 DDLDQFTAGET
+57 EDLDQFTAGET
-68 VIFRSHGVGPEVYEE
+68 VIFRSHGVGPEVYEK

-177 KEREGEYKVERT
+177 KEREGEYRVERT

-219 ANTRHLYELVASK
+219 ANTRHLYELVANK

-526 VHNTELSWNRNAKPE
+526 VHNTELSWNRNAKAEDVAAVGDE
-541 VDTHAVN
+541 VEV
-548 VAQRTRIRFGIETD
+548 
-562 MQVVLTKRFHS
+562 
-573 VNDIEFDFR
+573 
-582 VYAQIKLFIK
+582 FIK
-592 AQGLIIFASA
+592 KIDRENKRVALSIKA
-602 TCVYTLPFH
+602 TQEDPWKVEAGKLNIGDIVEVQVLRFLPFGAIVKISDKVEGLVH
-611 VFRVPR
+611 ISEIAEER
-617 IPFRPELFE
+617 IA
-626 KRAVRFV
+626 KADD
-633 CNRFHTRRQSVNH
+633 
-646 VLTDYRYDVVIRQE
+646 VLEAGQIVKAQVLKMDLEGKKIGLSIVKAAQAAEQAEY
-660 SSPICRKRYKP
+660 SSYLNGSEGLTQDLSEQ
-671 FIRLQVFRVAASN
+671 LQ
-684 ARFFLR
+684 
-690 YPLFR
+690 
-695 FNAHKRYKRVRF
+695 
-707 FYAVPLRQ
+707 
-715 QQRFEGIGN
+715 
-724 RVHSLEINRLILGVR
+724 
-739 VGNLRHVVRV
+739 
-749 IRVQAC
+749 
-755 GKRVYRF
+755 
-762 VNGNIIRVRSKRR
+762 
-775 KRCVRRV
+775 